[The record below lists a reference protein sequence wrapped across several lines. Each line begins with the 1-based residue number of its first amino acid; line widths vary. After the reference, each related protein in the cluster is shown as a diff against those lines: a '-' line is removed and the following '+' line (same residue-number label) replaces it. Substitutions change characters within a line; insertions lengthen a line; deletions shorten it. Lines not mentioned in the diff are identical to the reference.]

1 MEDYKLD
8 LELDE
13 KNSQDNILDLVRNG
27 QIDSLEQYIDA
38 KVDSIPD
45 SVAVLLSK
53 ATYPDTNILFSVQ
66 LSWMYDFYTARQKFK
81 INN

>member
-1 MEDYKLD
+1 MKDYNLD
-8 LELDE
+8 LNLEE
-13 KNSQDNILDLVRNG
+13 KEPKDDILELVREG
-27 QIDSLEQYIDA
+27 YIDSLDQYIDA
-38 KVDSIPD
+38 KVESIPD

-81 INN
+81 IKN

>member
-8 LELDE
+8 LNLDE
-13 KNSQDNILDLVRNG
+13 EGPRDSILELVREGHIN
-27 QIDSLEQYIDA
+27 SLEQYIDV
-38 KVDSIPD
+38 KVASIPD
-45 SVAVLLSK
+45 SVAILLAK

-81 INN
+81 IKN